1 MSKKKNKKSMKKM
14 PKINGNELLLN
25 SAGKLNK
32 SEGIVYSGCGKHK
45 SIKDYTRKKKHKNRE
60 D

>member
-1 MSKKKNKKSMKKM
+1 MKKM